1 MGDLTRRRESL
12 EQPESTVSYTP
23 WGNLTG
29 RFFDSVAFS
38 LHFRG
43 AIGHILCYYFSTPNE
58 NFSAIKK
65 VPETMSVPETS
76 VELSENQ
83 LFDFSISIAGRITK
97 LHLDLHKTI
106 VLSDT
111 VCTAE

>member
-1 MGDLTRRRESL
+1 
-12 EQPESTVSYTP
+12 
-23 WGNLTG
+23 
-29 RFFDSVAFS
+29 
-38 LHFRG
+38 
-43 AIGHILCYYFSTPNE
+43 
-58 NFSAIKK
+58 
-65 VPETMSVPETS
+65 MSVPETS

-97 LHLDLHKTI
+97 LHLDLHETV

>member
-1 MGDLTRRRESL
+1 MLYVSDSL
-12 EQPESTVSYTP
+12 
-23 WGNLTG
+23 
-29 RFFDSVAFS
+29 FS
-38 LHFRG
+38 MVR
-43 AIGHILCYYFSTPNE
+43 Y
-58 NFSAIKK
+58 KK
-65 VPETMSVPETS
+65 VSETLSVPETP

-97 LHLDLHKTI
+97 LHLDLHKTV